1 MSVVPLALAT
11 VLVFLVGVVLVARR
25 DFRRQGH
32 LSRMA
37 SALAYGL
44 YLVHALMMLYLS
56 SQHVWLLPIDP
67 AVAWTLGA
75 LMLGLGGWLFVYGV
89 ASCAS
94 PARVSGR
101 QVDRLVTTGAYR
113 YSRNPQNVGWVLV
126 SIGVA
131 LIGRSGAALALLV
144 PFVLTTHAY
153 LVRIEEAALGAN
165 VRGRIPALPS
175 YGSSLPRPVRTAA
188 ERRHPIQHVSFTAE
202 PHRLGGRRRGQAF
215 A

>member
-11 VLVFLVGVVLVARR
+11 VLVFLVGVPLVVRR
-25 DFRRQGH
+25 DFCRQGH
-32 LSRMA
+32 LSRTA

-44 YLVHALMMLYLS
+44 YLVHALVMLYLS

-67 AVAWTLGA
+67 VAAWSLGA

-113 YSRNPQNVGWVLV
+113 YSRNPQDVGWLLV
-126 SIGVA
+126 SVGVA
-131 LIGRSGAALALLV
+131 LIGRSGAAFALLV
-144 PFVLTTHAY
+144 PFALTTHAY
-153 LVRIEEAALGAN
+153 LARIEEPLLERTFGGAYRHDRATVPRYLGRFEPPPN
-165 VRGRIPALPS
+165 DGTR
-175 YGSSLPRPVRTAA
+175 SSM
-188 ERRHPIQHVSFTAE
+188 
-202 PHRLGGRRRGQAF
+202 
-215 A
+215 